1 MYEIYAKQSRNWF
14 LLAFGVTGLMYAH
27 MLSLVMVLVFLV
39 GGFLVLVALQRVTWR
54 MVRYT
59 AMAAVSAL
67 LMGLGSYLP
76 MVELSRH
83 LSLKLADSATIWPNY
98 LQFNLGDLVTNSL
111 SMYASTSSMQNVNQA
126 FRPGI
131 GVLMLV
137 TGIALAIFWGSC
149 RGQSKLRLVWALLV
163 FF

>member
-1 MYEIYAKQSRNWF
+1 MKEAVPSGGID
-14 LLAFGVTGLMYAH
+14 VTDDLM
-27 MLSLVMVLVFLV
+27 
-39 GGFLVLVALQRVTWR
+39 
-54 MVRYT
+54 
-59 AMAAVSAL
+59 SAL

-111 SMYASTSSMQNVNQA
+111 SMYASTSSMQNVSQA

-131 GVLMLV
+131 GVLML
-137 TGIALAIFWGSC
+137 
-149 RGQSKLRLVWALLV
+149 
-163 FF
+163 